1 MSEPSRYERIHW
13 RAFNF
18 LAKLTGW
25 AFLIGGSLLGSYS
38 LLSAFVAGNTVLV
51 NGVPS
56 SDIVNRTLAVVLPF
70 VMALFGVLI
79 VRAKPYFPKL
89 FNKDT

>member
-1 MSEPSRYERIHW
+1 MSEPSRYERVHW
-13 RAFNF
+13 RVFNS
-18 LAKLTGW
+18 LAKVTGW

-38 LLSAFVAGNTVLV
+38 LLSAFVTGNTVLV

-70 VMALFGVLI
+70 IMALFGILI
-79 VRAKPYFPKL
+79 VRAKPYFPKS